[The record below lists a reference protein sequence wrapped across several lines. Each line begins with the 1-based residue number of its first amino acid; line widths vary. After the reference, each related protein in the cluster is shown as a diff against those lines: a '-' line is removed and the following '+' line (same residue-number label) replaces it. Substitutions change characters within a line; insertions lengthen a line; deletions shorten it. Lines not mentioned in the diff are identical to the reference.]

1 MGKTN
6 FKIKFEVKY
15 IYLFLF
21 LILLLG
27 IIIFK
32 FIYFDRKMAFGI
44 VEIMAY
50 LTGSVA
56 ILTLIYHSLSLESSH
71 SFHEEDLK
79 LKKHQYSYEIVSKIN
94 EPSMSKTLQV
104 MYEINKNKELYFKKN
119 DITEFKK
126 YLEKHGEKRAQLV
139 MLINY
144 FEHISILVKNK
155 HVEEDIIKDS
165 FKTIFINTYTLLKPY
180 IDNSQ
185 EASRKIWLNFECLA
199 EKWSK
204 EK

>member
-1 MGKTN
+1 
-6 FKIKFEVKY
+6 
-15 IYLFLF
+15 
-21 LILLLG
+21 
-27 IIIFK
+27 
-32 FIYFDRKMAFGI
+32 
-44 VEIMAY
+44 
-50 LTGSVA
+50 
-56 ILTLIYHSLSLESSH
+56 
-71 SFHEEDLK
+71 
-79 LKKHQYSYEIVSKIN
+79 
-94 EPSMSKTLQV
+94 
-104 MYEINKNKELYFKKN
+104 
-119 DITEFKK
+119 
-126 YLEKHGEKRAQLV
+126 